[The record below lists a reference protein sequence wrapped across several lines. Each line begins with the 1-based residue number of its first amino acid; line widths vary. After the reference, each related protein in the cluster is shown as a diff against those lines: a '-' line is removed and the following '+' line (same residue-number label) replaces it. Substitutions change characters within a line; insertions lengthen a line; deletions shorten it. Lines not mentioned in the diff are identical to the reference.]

1 MNPSSIYSKTGKGVQ
16 EASGKTSHLSRADR
30 AILAAIDGKTTLA
43 QLAAKFD
50 RAADDKFFAVI
61 KKMDDGGFIREVPS
75 GTVQRGAAN
84 APRPSVPPAG
94 PSSRAPAASP
104 GGGADLDFTQIFS
117 APPPMAKPPAAPAAS
132 KAPPAPSRPP
142 PPSSKDPMA
151 AAREAAEA
159 RARAEREARAKAEAA
174 EKAAML
180 STQQFRL
187 DAEMRAKIEREKAM
201 AAAAEGKT
209 RAEIEARARAER
221 EAKERAEREA
231 REKAEA
237 AERARIEA
245 ERAAKERAEREARE
259 ARERAE
265 REAREAKERAERE
278 ARERIEAAE
287 RARRDAAEKARREAE
302 ELRQRLEEE
311 RLARE
316 LAERRAREEAE
327 RTKRELEERKRR
339 EEEERKAREEA
350 EALRQ
355 KLEEERKAR
364 EEAERKAREERERRE
379 RERLAELQRL
389 QEEEDRRRREEE
401 EQARAAEDAERKA
414 REEVERR
421 EAEEHQRQI
430 RLAREAEDRKRRDAD
445 ARKKKEEEA
454 RRWEAEE
461 ARRKADDAYRQRA
474 EEEDRL
480 RAEREAQ
487 EAAERA
493 EAEKRAA
500 AEADALA
507 GSLLVDLDNFAQREE
522 EERKAKAE
530 EEAKRRAEAERKAKE
545 EEEARQ
551 RAEAERKARKAEE
564 KRQREE
570 EEKRL
575 REEAE
580 QREREE
586 EARRKEEEEKRRQRE
601 REERARLAKTED
613 VEISTADLGSGG
625 EEGDDRRLTPE
636 ARKAL
641 RQRQAEVAKARRRGD
656 VSAARAA
663 DAYRRK
669 QPAKWGRP
677 LALFLFFVLVIG
689 AGVAN
694 FVPLD
699 AKHYASV
706 ASDALGVPVRIGRA
720 NFYVLDAIE
729 LRFRDVQIGEAA
741 KAREV
746 RAAPELGALVGGRP
760 AFSRVDFVGL
770 TLRQD
775 ALAAALGGALQPAAM
790 RVGRVRAEDAKLEG
804 PLALPAIDFDAA
816 IGDAGRVLSVKL
828 TGEDALGTITP
839 RADGVVFEV
848 AAKSFTVPFLPDFSI
863 AEFAMKGSAG
873 PQWMTIESFDGR
885 AFDGTLVG
893 SARIEWG
900 AEWRVQGQIEARVM
914 NAAVFAPLLVS
925 EGRFSGKGRY
935 TLGGPDP
942 AKLLG
947 SARLDGEFAVGK
959 GVLGSF
965 DLSRALQSSSA
976 QASGRT
982 PFNELEGRV
991 SYGSGTFAFRDVR
1004 LSSGLLKANASL
1016 DVDAKGGLSGRVN
1029 AELRDLRGTLYFAG
1043 RLGDPQLRR

>member
-30 AILAAIDGKTTLA
+30 AILAAIDGKTTLG
-43 QLAAKFD
+43 QLATKFD
-50 RAADDKFFAVI
+50 RAPDDKFFAVI
-61 KKMDDGGFIREVPS
+61 KKMDEGGFIREVPS

-94 PSSRAPAASP
+94 PSSRAPAASS
-104 GGGADLDFTQIFS
+104 GGGGDLDFTQIFS
-117 APPPMAKPPAAPAAS
+117 APPKMEKPPAAPAPS
-132 KAPPAPSRPP
+132 KPP
-142 PPSSKDPMA
+142 PPTSKDPMV

-159 RARAEREARAKAEAA
+159 RARAEREAKAKAEAA
-174 EKAAML
+174 QKAAML

-187 DAEMRAKIEREKAM
+187 DAEMRAKIEREKVM

-209 RAEIEARARAER
+209 RAEIEARERAER
-221 EAKERAEREA
+221 EAKARAEREA
-231 REKAEA
+231 REKAAA
-237 AERARIEA
+237 AERARIDA

-259 ARERAE
+259 AKE
-265 REAREAKERAERE
+265 REERE

-287 RARRDAAEKARREAE
+287 RARREAAEKARREAE

-327 RTKRELEERKRR
+327 RTKRELEERRRR

-389 QEEEDRRRREEE
+389 QEEEESR
-401 EQARAAEDAERKA
+401 RAAEEAERKA
-414 REEVERR
+414 REEVERK

-461 ARRKADDAYRQRA
+461 ARRKSDDAYRQRA
-474 EEEDRL
+474 EEEDRQ
-480 RAEREAQ
+480 RAEREAE

-530 EEAKRRAEAERKAKE
+530 EEAKRRADAERRAKE

-564 KRQREE
+564 KRLREE

-601 REERARLAKTED
+601 REERERLAKTED
-613 VEISTADLGSGG
+613 VEISTADLDSGG

-641 RQRQAEVAKARRRGD
+641 RQRQAEVAKARKRGA
-656 VSAARAA
+656 VSTARAA

-677 LALFLFFVLVIG
+677 LALFLFFVLAIG

-699 AKHYASV
+699 AKHYAAM
-706 ASDALGVPVRIGRA
+706 ASDALGVPVRIGKA
-720 NFYVLDAIE
+720 NYYVLDAIE

-741 KAREV
+741 KVREV
-746 RAAPELGALVGGRP
+746 RAAPEFGSLLGGRP
-760 AFSRVDFVGL
+760 AFSRVDLVGL

-775 ALAAALGGALQPAAM
+775 ALAAALGGALQPAELRIA
-790 RVGRVRAEDAKLEG
+790 RVRAEEAKLEG

-816 IGDAGRVLSVKL
+816 IGDAGRVFTVKL
-828 TGEDALGTITP
+828 TGEYALGTITP
-839 RADGVVFEV
+839 RADGIAFEV
-848 AAKSFTVPFLPDFSI
+848 ASKSFTVPFLPDFSI

-873 PQWMTIESFDGR
+873 PQGMTIESFDGR

-893 SARIEWG
+893 NARIEWG

-914 NAAVFAPLLVS
+914 NVAVFAPLVVS

-942 AKLLG
+942 AKLLA
-947 SARLDGEFAVGK
+947 SARLDGEFTVGK

-991 SYGSGTFAFRDVR
+991 SYGNGAFAFRDLR
-1004 LSSGLLKANASL
+1004 LSSGLLKANAAL

-1029 AELRDLRGTLYFAG
+1029 AELRDLRGTLYFGG

>member
-1 MNPSSIYSKTGKGVQ
+1 VRFLEPMT
-16 EASGKTSHLSRADR
+16 A
-30 AILAAIDGKTTLA
+30 AIL
-43 QLAAKFD
+43 
-50 RAADDKFFAVI
+50 
-61 KKMDDGGFIREVPS
+61 S
-75 GTVQRGAAN
+75 GHR
-84 APRPSVPPAG
+84 
-94 PSSRAPAASP
+94 
-104 GGGADLDFTQIFS
+104 
-117 APPPMAKPPAAPAAS
+117 
-132 KAPPAPSRPP
+132 
-142 PPSSKDPMA
+142 
-151 AAREAAEA
+151 
-159 RARAEREARAKAEAA
+159 
-174 EKAAML
+174 
-180 STQQFRL
+180 
-187 DAEMRAKIEREKAM
+187 REKAM

-209 RAEIEARARAER
+209 RAEIEARERAER

-231 REKAEA
+231 KEKAEA

-245 ERAAKERAEREARE
+245 ERVAKERAA
-259 ARERAE
+259 

-278 ARERIEAAE
+278 ARERVEAAE

-311 RLARE
+311 SLARE
-316 LAERRAREEAE
+316 LAERRARDEAE

-339 EEEERKAREEA
+339 EEEDRKAREEA
-350 EALRQ
+350 EALRK

-389 QEEEDRRRREEE
+389 QEEEDRRR
-401 EQARAAEDAERKA
+401 AAEEVERKA
-414 REEVERR
+414 REEEERK

-430 RLAREAEDRKRRDAD
+430 RLAREAEDRKRREAD
-445 ARKKKEEEA
+445 VRKKKEEEA

-461 ARRKADDAYRQRA
+461 ARRRADDAYRQRA
-474 EEEDRL
+474 EEEDRQ
-480 RAEREAQ
+480 RAEREVQ

-530 EEAKRRAEAERKAKE
+530 EEAKRAEAERKQRE

-551 RAEAERKARKAEE
+551 RAEAERRARKAEE
-564 KRQREE
+564 KRRREE
-570 EEKRL
+570 EEQRL

-580 QREREE
+580 RREREE
-586 EARRKEEEEKRRQRE
+586 EARRKAEEEKRKQRE
-601 REERARLAKTED
+601 REERERLAKTEE
-613 VEISTADLGSGG
+613 VPISASDLDMGDA
-625 EEGDDRRLTPE
+625 EGDDRRLTPE

-641 RQRQAEVAKARRRGD
+641 RQRQAEVVKARKRGD
-656 VSAARAA
+656 VSSKKAA
-663 DAYRRK
+663 DVYRRK
-669 QPAKWGRP
+669 RPAKWGRP
-677 LALFLFFVLVIG
+677 LALFLLFVLVIG

-699 AKHYASV
+699 ARHYASL
-706 ASDALGVPVRIGRA
+706 ASDALGVPVRIGKA
-720 NFYVLDAIE
+720 NYYVFDAIE
-729 LRFRDVQIGEAA
+729 LRFRDVRIGEAA
-741 KAREV
+741 TVREV
-746 RAAPELGALVGGRP
+746 RAAPELGALLGGRS
-760 AFSRVDFVGL
+760 AFSRVDLVGL

-775 ALAAALGGALQPAAM
+775 ALAAALTGALQPTALT
-790 RVGRVRAEDAKLEG
+790 VGRVRAEDAKLEG

-816 IGDAGRVLSVKL
+816 VGGAGRVFTVKL

-839 RADGVVFEV
+839 RADGIAFEV
-848 AAKSFTVPFLPDFSI
+848 ASKAFTVPFLPGFSI
-863 AEFAMKGSAG
+863 AEFAMKGTAG
-873 PQWMTIESFDGR
+873 PQGMSVESFDGR

-900 AEWRVQGQIEARVM
+900 ADWRVQGQVEARVM
-914 NAAVFAPLLVS
+914 NAAVFAPLVVS

-935 TLGGPDP
+935 TLAGPDP

-947 SARLDGEFAVGK
+947 SARLDGEFAVAR

-976 QASGRT
+976 QAGGRT
-982 PFNELEGRV
+982 PFSDLGGRV
-991 SYGSGTFAFRDVR
+991 SYGNGAFAFRDLR
-1004 LSSGLLKANASL
+1004 LASGLLKADAAL

-1029 AELRDLRGTLYFAG
+1029 AALRDLRGTLYFGG
-1043 RLGDPQLRR
+1043 RLGDPQLGRDPTDVELMMFAQANSEHCRHKIFNADWTVDGEPQPHSLFG